1 MAISVAV
8 ILGGVFAFA
17 DETVAGDCL
26 LTDEN
31 FEILLEVK
39 TAFLNEKVSEGL
51 LTETEAALILENLKL
66 RSGQSDLRDLGF
78 GSWLRTSD
86 YGDLVSEIMPHKN
99 ATEKGNGQ
107 GLGNKGQGRGQGRG
121 LKNGLGTCVNP

>member
-17 DETVAGDCL
+17 DETVVDDCL

-31 FEILLEVK
+31 YEILLEVK

-51 LTETEAALILENLKL
+51 LTETEAAVILENMTL

-78 GSWLRTSD
+78 GRWLRTSD
-86 YGDLVSEIMPHKN
+86 YADLVSEIMPHKN
-99 ATEKGNGQ
+99 AGTKGNGQ
-107 GLGNKGQGRGQGRG
+107 GFGSKGHGRGQG
-121 LKNGLGTCVNP
+121 LQNGLGTCVNP